1 MGGILRSEKLQKHIT
16 TLKQWA
22 CELPDTTVPLFEYKK
37 PIFISESIWE
47 DIDLTK
53 WLETVLSLKGELQFG
68 EAVIKNPTDNTNLL
82 LDRQNALKFFIS
94 KTNNILDD
102 KAYDA
107 LEWFRN
113 IKIMDK
119 NFLYNALYPSEWY
132 MKWLYLHPDIG
143 TLYHWYRCYFSP
155 ISNVM
160 YPISLFMGPLWF
172 IRYKLKMNMSISKYM
187 ELIYQTIVFIKKT
200 SKSSLDW
207 YKLILGT
214 LVYVILYIYATAQSI
229 DLSFQLHTFRKT
241 LMEKVKT
248 LINVQKKLSHLYKT
262 YGNYEFW
269 KAYAPDISINDIT
282 FPIKYKSSMVYKILT
297 STNIKS
303 SIHKLCKVCVIHD
316 TLIKMANMIHN
327 NLNEKW
333 CIPKYGDETFIG
345 NMRNPSLTNTQVA
358 NPIRLNKH
366 LIVSGANAGGK
377 TTYVKS
383 LLWNILLGQS
393 FGIVHGNYSQIKVY
407 DGILHHH
414 RIKDNTGDNSLFQ
427 AEMFKIKDSLD
438 VIQKYKNVIYFLDE
452 PMHSTNP
459 IDGSVML
466 KSLLYYL
473 KSFTNVQILLTSHYF
488 LIQEMEDEHPSLFKN
503 VSVKALYKDN
513 DILFDFKIYK
523 GGSKQTIGIELLEKN
538 GFPLEIFKM
547 SAKLKKEA
555 RLN

>member
-22 CELPDTTVPLFEYKK
+22 YEIPDTTSPLFEYKES
-37 PIFISESIWE
+37 IFISESIWE

-53 WLETVLSLKGELQFG
+53 WLETFLSVKGEVQFG
-68 EAVIKNPTDNTNLL
+68 EAVIKNPTDDIDLL
-82 LDRQNALKFFIS
+82 VSRQNVLRFFKS
-94 KTNNILDD
+94 KTCNILDD
-102 KAYDA
+102 KAYDT

-119 NFLYNALYPSEWY
+119 NFLYNALYPSSWY

-143 TLYHWYRCYFSP
+143 TVYHWYRCYFSP
-155 ISNVM
+155 LSNAI
-160 YPISLFMGPLWF
+160 YPISLFVTPLWF
-172 IRYKLKMNMSISKYM
+172 INHKLKLNISLSKYM
-187 ELIYQTIVFIKKT
+187 GLIYQTISFIKKT
-200 SKSSLDW
+200 SKSSLEW
-207 YKLILGT
+207 YKLILGS
-214 LVYVILYIYATAQSI
+214 LVYVILYIYTTAQSV
-229 DLSFQLHTFRKT
+229 DLSLQLHTFRKT
-241 LMEKVKT
+241 LMDKVKI
-248 LINVQKKLSHLYKT
+248 LISVQKKLIRLYKT

-269 KAYAPDISINDIT
+269 KAYAPDISINDIS

-297 STNIKS
+297 SANIKS
-303 SIHKLCKVCVIHD
+303 AIHKLCKVCVIHD
-316 TLIKMANMIHN
+316 TLIKMIHN
-327 NLNEKW
+327 NNSNEKW
-333 CIPKYGDETFIG
+333 CIPKYGCETFIG
-345 NMRNPSLTNTQVA
+345 NMRNPSLSNTQVA

-414 RIKDNTGDNSLFQ
+414 RIKDVTGDNSLFQ
-427 AEMFKIKDSLD
+427 AEMFKIKDSLN

-473 KSFTNVQILLTSHYF
+473 KNFTNVQILLTSHYF
-488 LIQEMEDEHPSLFKN
+488 LIQEMGDELPLLFKN
-503 VSVKALYKDN
+503 VSVKALYKDD
-513 DILFDFKIYK
+513 DIIFDFKIYN

-538 GFPLEIFKM
+538 GFPIEIFKM
-547 SAKLKKEA
+547 SAKLKKEV

>member
-1 MGGILRSEKLQKHIT
+1 MSGILRSEKLQKHIT

-22 CELPDTTVPLFEYKK
+22 YEIPDTTSPLFEYKES
-37 PIFISESIWE
+37 IFISESIWE

-53 WLETVLSLKGELQFG
+53 WLETFLSVKGEVQFG
-68 EAVIKNPTDNTNLL
+68 EAVIKNPTDDIDLL
-82 LDRQNALKFFIS
+82 VSRQNVLRFFKS
-94 KTNNILDD
+94 KTCNILDD
-102 KAYDA
+102 KAYDT

-119 NFLYNALYPSEWY
+119 NFLYNALYPSSWY

-143 TLYHWYRCYFSP
+143 TVYHWYRCYFSP
-155 ISNVM
+155 LSNAI
-160 YPISLFMGPLWF
+160 YPISLFVTPLWF
-172 IRYKLKMNMSISKYM
+172 INHKLKLNISLSKYM
-187 ELIYQTIVFIKKT
+187 GLIYQTISFIKKT
-200 SKSSLDW
+200 SKSSLEW
-207 YKLILGT
+207 YKLILGS
-214 LVYVILYIYATAQSI
+214 LVYVILYIYTTAQSV
-229 DLSFQLHTFRKT
+229 DLSLQLHTFRKT
-241 LMEKVKT
+241 LMDKVKI
-248 LINVQKKLSHLYKT
+248 LISVQKKLIRLYKT

-269 KAYAPDISINDIT
+269 KAYAPDISITDIS

-297 STNIKS
+297 SANIKS
-303 SIHKLCKVCVIHD
+303 AIHKLCKVCVIHD
-316 TLIKMANMIHN
+316 TLIKMIHN
-327 NLNEKW
+327 NNSNEKW
-333 CIPKYGDETFIG
+333 CIPKYGCETFIG
-345 NMRNPSLTNTQVA
+345 NMRNPSLSKTQVA

-414 RIKDNTGDNSLFQ
+414 RIKDVTGDNSLFQ
-427 AEMFKIKDSLD
+427 AEMFKIKDSLN

-473 KSFTNVQILLTSHYF
+473 KNFTNVQILLTSHYF
-488 LIQEMEDEHPSLFKN
+488 LIQEMGDELPLLFKN
-503 VSVKALYKDN
+503 VSVKALYKDD
-513 DILFDFKIYK
+513 DIIFDFKIYN

-538 GFPLEIFKM
+538 GFPIEIFKM
-547 SAKLKKEA
+547 SAKLKKEV